1 MSRKCQLT
9 TKTLMYG
16 NKVSH
21 SNIKTSKAF
30 LPNIQP
36 ITLRSEI
43 LGKNFSFKVATNTIR
58 TIDFK
63 GGLDNFL
70 LNTKSR
76 KLSELGQKL
85 RRQVKKLTKVKV

>member
-1 MSRKCQLT
+1 MSRKCDLT
-9 TKTLMYG
+9 NKALLFG

-36 ITLRSEI
+36 ITIKSDALN
-43 LGKNFSFKVATNTIR
+43 KTFSFKVATNTIR

-63 GGLDNFL
+63 GGLDSFL
-70 LNTKSR
+70 LNTKSS
-76 KLSELGQKL
+76 KLSTLAQKL
-85 RRQVKKLTKVKV
+85 KREIKKAKVA